1 MIRYEKETYSAR
13 DIMPLAEREV
23 KSLEWRSHNSREDIE
38 VNGSMGSNHTFKPV
52 ISYIEFKHV
61 VSNSVPVNW

>member
-1 MIRYEKETYSAR
+1 
-13 DIMPLAEREV
+13 MPLAAREV
-23 KSLEWRSHNSREDIE
+23 KSLACRSHNSREEMD